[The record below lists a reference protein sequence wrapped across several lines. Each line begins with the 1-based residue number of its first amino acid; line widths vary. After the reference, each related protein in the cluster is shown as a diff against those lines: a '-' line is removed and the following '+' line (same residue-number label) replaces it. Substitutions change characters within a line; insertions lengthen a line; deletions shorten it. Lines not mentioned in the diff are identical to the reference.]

1 MSQTKRNV
9 HTKTTGVSDKHGS
22 LSTSSSSSVKNKLI
36 NMETLAGVDQI
47 EVSRVTRSPMIKTVE
62 FVTINC
68 EPDGGYDEDTLSS
81 SSSSR

>member
-1 MSQTKRNV
+1 MSQSKRNV
-9 HTKTTGVSDKHGS
+9 HTRTMEVTDKHGS
-22 LSTSSSSSVKNKLI
+22 LPSSSVKNKLI

>member
-1 MSQTKRNV
+1 MSQSKRNV
-9 HTKTTGVSDKHGS
+9 HTRTMGVTDKHGY
-22 LSTSSSSSVKNKLI
+22 LPSSSVKNKLI

>member
-1 MSQTKRNV
+1 
-9 HTKTTGVSDKHGS
+9 
-22 LSTSSSSSVKNKLI
+22 
-36 NMETLAGVDQI
+36 METLASVDQI

-68 EPDGGYDEDTLSS
+68 EPDGAYDEDTLST